1 MRLPF
6 LMDYKDFMAQKA
18 EVASLKQARVRVW
31 GVVVSHLV
39 AAPVASVVYAIKTEN
54 WVPTLVGTGVAIVG
68 LPLAL
73 IDLGITSTIIAP
85 VASAGLFIK
94 RSLKKR
100 EEFQFLTPEQ
110 ADVALF
116 EKQCAG
122 LKNEEP
128 PVVSTTQVA

>member
-1 MRLPF
+1 
-6 LMDYKDFMAQKA
+6 MDYKDFMAQKA
-18 EVASLKQARVRVW
+18 EVASLKQARTRVW

-54 WVPTLVGTGVAIVG
+54 WVPTLIGTGVAIVG

-73 IDLGITSTIIAP
+73 VDLGITSTIVAP
-85 VASAGLFIK
+85 CASAGFFIK
-94 RSLKKR
+94 RALKKR

-122 LKNEEP
+122 LKKVEP
-128 PVVSTTQVA
+128 PVVSTTQVAA

>member
-1 MRLPF
+1 
-6 LMDYKDFMAQKA
+6 MDYKDFMAQKA
-18 EVASLKQARVRVW
+18 EVAALKQARVRVW
-31 GVVVSHLV
+31 GVVASHLL

-73 IDLGITSTIIAP
+73 VDLGITTTIVAP
-85 VASAGLFIK
+85 VASASLFIK

-116 EKQCAG
+116 EKQCSG
-122 LKNEEP
+122 LKSEP
-128 PVVSTTQVA
+128 PVVSTTQPAA

>member
-1 MRLPF
+1 
-6 LMDYKDFMAQKA
+6 MDYKDFMAQKA

-31 GVVVSHLV
+31 GVVASHLV

-73 IDLGITSTIIAP
+73 IDLGITTTIVAP
-85 VASAGLFIK
+85 CASAGFFIK
-94 RSLKKR
+94 RALKKR

-110 ADVALF
+110 ADLALF
-116 EKQCAG
+116 EKQSGG
-122 LKNEEP
+122 LKAEP
-128 PVVSTTQVA
+128 PVVSTTQPTGNVEVTV